1 MMRTAASLCQPSGFA
16 PIDRITIL
24 DSPNLTLFFLQIAG
38 AAALLIWSVR
48 LVRTGVERAFSAP
61 LRLWLR
67 RSGQSRMLAALTG
80 AVTAIALQSSTA
92 VAILTAGFVA
102 SGGIA
107 MAAGLAILLGADLGS
122 ALVAKLLL
130 ARQTWLVAVLLLMG
144 VVMFLRGRQ
153 KRIRQGGR
161 ILIGL
166 ALIFV
171 SLDMLRSA
179 TSPLTDSPA
188 AVLAMQYLARDT
200 LTAFVIGA
208 LFAWLVHSSVAAVLL
223 FVTLLLQ
230 GLMPLPAATA
240 LILGANLGGAFIAV
254 GLTLAA
260 EIDARRMILANL
272 VLRGGG
278 AALTLALL
286 TAFRPPLD
294 WLGATPAEQAIHLHI
309 AFNLALV
316 LLILPWTGLVARA
329 AQALLRPPA
338 SPASLDHL
346 TALDPA
352 ALDNPDRALSCAT
365 REVIRIGE
373 TVEAML
379 RPMPTLYTAWDE
391 TTAEAIASSD
401 RTLRKRH
408 FDTKL
413 YLAQL
418 NRAGLDEERSQRS
431 MDLSTIA
438 ANLEAASDAV
448 ATTML
453 GLARRLNTEGVHFS
467 RPGWEEI
474 CDFHDRVLANAQLA
488 LNVMMTQHPD
498 DARDLVAEK
507 DSIRSLEQQ
516 LQRAH
521 LGRLREGLTESIET
535 SNIHQETLRAL
546 KQVNTAFT
554 MVAYPILTETGDLLS
569 SRISGRA

>member
-1 MMRTAASLCQPSGFA
+1 M
-16 PIDRITIL
+16 
-24 DSPNLTLFFLQIAG
+24 DSPNLTVFFLQIAG

-67 RSGQSRMLAALTG
+67 RSGQSRMLAVLTG
-80 AVTAIALQSSTA
+80 TGSAMALQSSTA
-92 VAILTAGFVA
+92 VAVMVANFVA
-102 SGGIA
+102 TGAIPA
-107 MAAGLAILLGADLGS
+107 AAGLAMLLGADLGS

-130 ARQTWLVAVLLLMG
+130 VRQSWLVAALLLIG
-144 VVMFLRGRQ
+144 VVMFLRGHQR
-153 KRIRQGGR
+153 RVRQGGR

-166 ALIFV
+166 ALIFI
-171 SLDMLRSA
+171 SLDLLRAA
-179 TSPLTDSPA
+179 TAPLIDSPGATA
-188 AVLAMQYLARDT
+188 AMAYLARDT

-208 LFAWLVHSSVAAVLL
+208 VFAWVVHSSVAAVLL
-223 FVTLLLQ
+223 FVTLVAQ
-230 GLMPLPAATA
+230 GVMPFAAAVA
-240 LILGANLGGAFIAV
+240 LILGANLGGAVIALI
-254 GLTLAA
+254 LTLAA
-260 EIDARRMILANL
+260 RAEARRVVLANL
-272 VLRGGG
+272 LLRGGG
-278 AALTLALL
+278 AGLALAAL
-286 TAFRPPLD
+286 TAFQPPLG
-294 WLGATPAEQAIHLHI
+294 WLGASPAAQAIHLHI
-309 AFNLALV
+309 LFNLGLV
-316 LLILPWTGLVARA
+316 LLALPLVGLVDRA
-329 AQALLRPPA
+329 VKGLMGPEGAP
-338 SPASLDHL
+338 SPLAHI

-352 ALDNPDRALSCAT
+352 ALTNPDRALSCAA

-379 RPMPTLYTAWDE
+379 RPVPRFYEQWDE
-391 TTAEAIASSD
+391 VAAEELLDSD
-401 RTLRKRH
+401 KTVRKRH

-418 NRAGLDEERSQRS
+418 TRAGLDEERSQRA

-438 ANLEAASDAV
+438 ANFEAASDTI

-453 GLARRLNTEGVHFS
+453 GLARRLSQEGVQFS

-474 CDFHDRVLANAQLA
+474 CDFHDRVLVNAQQS

-498 DARDLVAEK
+498 EARDLVAEK
-507 DSIRSLEQQ
+507 DTIRDIEQR

-554 MVAYPILTETGDLLS
+554 MVAYPILTETGELLS
-569 SRISGRA
+569 SRISHRA

>member
-1 MMRTAASLCQPSGFA
+1 M
-16 PIDRITIL
+16 
-24 DSPNLTLFFLQIAG
+24 DSPNLTVFFLQIAG

-67 RSGQSRMLAALTG
+67 RSGQSRMLAVLTG
-80 AVTAIALQSSTA
+80 TGSAMALQSSTA
-92 VAILTAGFVA
+92 VAVMVANFVA
-102 SGGIA
+102 TGAIPA
-107 MAAGLAILLGADLGS
+107 AAGLAMLLGADLGS

-130 ARQTWLVAVLLLMG
+130 VRQSWLVAALLLIG
-144 VVMFLRGRQ
+144 VVMFLRGHQR
-153 KRIRQGGR
+153 RVRQGGR

-166 ALIFV
+166 ALIFI
-171 SLDMLRSA
+171 SLDLLRAA
-179 TSPLTDSPA
+179 TAPLIDSPGATA
-188 AVLAMQYLARDT
+188 AMAYLARDT

-208 LFAWLVHSSVAAVLL
+208 VFAWVVHSSVAAVLL
-223 FVTLLLQ
+223 FVTLVAQ
-230 GLMPLPAATA
+230 GVMPFAAAVA
-240 LILGANLGGAFIAV
+240 LILGANLGGAVIALI
-254 GLTLAA
+254 LTLAA
-260 EIDARRMILANL
+260 RAEARRVVLANL
-272 VLRGGG
+272 LLRGGG
-278 AALTLALL
+278 AGLALAAL
-286 TAFRPPLD
+286 TAFQPPLG
-294 WLGATPAEQAIHLHI
+294 WLGASPAAQAIHLHI
-309 AFNLALV
+309 LFNLGLV
-316 LLILPWTGLVARA
+316 LLALPLVGLVDRA
-329 AQALLRPPA
+329 VKGLMGPEGAP
-338 SPASLDHL
+338 SPLAHI

-352 ALDNPDRALSCAT
+352 ALTNPDRALSCAA

-379 RPMPTLYTAWDE
+379 RPVPRFYEQWDE
-391 TTAEAIASSD
+391 VAAEELLDSD
-401 RTLRKRH
+401 KTVRKRH

-418 NRAGLDEERSQRS
+418 TRAGLDEERSQRA
-431 MDLSTIA
+431 MDLSTVA
-438 ANLEAASDAV
+438 ANFEAASDTI

-453 GLARRLNTEGVHFS
+453 GLARRLSQEGVQFS

-474 CDFHDRVLANAQLA
+474 CDFHDRVLVNAQQS

-498 DARDLVAEK
+498 EARDLVAEK
-507 DSIRSLEQQ
+507 DTIRDIEQR

-554 MVAYPILTETGDLLS
+554 MVAYPILTETGELLS
-569 SRISGRA
+569 SRISHRA